1 MKARK
6 TNPIVAKNG
15 SPTKHI
21 DFVGDLPVIAR
32 YLAGDIV
39 AKKKTIVAKNDLVG
53 EKNC

>member
-6 TNPIVAKNG
+6 KNPIVAKNG

-21 DFVGDLPVIAR
+21 DFVGDPPVIAG

-39 AKKKTIVAKNDLVG
+39 AKKKIL
-53 EKNC
+53 